1 MNKRQTARVA
11 SLLPGGVPRKIRIYD
26 NCGETADRYTV
37 VFTGNY
43 RAKTGGCFWYLG
55 LSGAPFH
62 PQGIGCTGEHDRQID
77 RPTYGHLGKRVKW
90 ESLPD
95 DCKRATLNVYCDLWD
110 LRLPENAPV
119 PSITVAA

>member
-43 RAKTGGCFWYLG
+43 REKTGGVFWYAG
-55 LSGAPFH
+55 MSGAPFH
-62 PQGIGCTGEHDRQID
+62 PQGIGHHGEHDSQID
-77 RPTYGHLGKRVKW
+77 RPTYSHLGRRIYW
-90 ESLPD
+90 ELLPA
-95 DCKRATLNVYCDLWD
+95 DCKRLILDMYCDLWD
-110 LRLPENAPV
+110 VPMPKTAPV
-119 PSITVAA
+119 PSITVTG